1 MFFTTLNES
10 TLNESSDEERSM
22 NRISKILL
30 AAALIALV
38 GCGKTVKRV
47 ESDSVTDL
55 SGQWNDTDSRLVA
68 EEMLNDC
75 LSRAWYQNALQ
86 AKAGKLPTVVVGQVR
101 NKSHEHINVE
111 TFIKDMQ
118 RTLINS
124 GKVEFV
130 ANATEREELREEV
143 ASQSGNATDETRAEA
158 GQEAGADLML
168 TGSLNSIVDQE
179 GGESVIFYQIDLE
192 LTDVQSHK
200 KLWIGDKKIKKYIN
214 KSGLKL

>member
-1 MFFTTLNES
+1 
-10 TLNESSDEERSM
+10 M

-130 ANATEREELREEV
+130 ANAAEREELREEI

-192 LTDVQSHK
+192 LTDVQNHK

>member
-1 MFFTTLNES
+1 MF
-10 TLNESSDEERSM
+10 RS
-22 NRISKILL
+22 SKILL
-30 AAALIALV
+30 VAAMVALV

-86 AKAGKLPTVVVGQVR
+86 AKGGQLPTVVVGQVR

-130 ANATEREELREEV
+130 ANATEREELRNEV
-143 ASQSGNATDETRAEA
+143 ASQSGNATDETRKES
-158 GQEAGADLML
+158 GQEVGADLML

-179 GGESVIFYQIDLE
+179 DGEQVVFYQIDLE
-192 LTDVQSHK
+192 LTDIQSHK
-200 KLWIGDKKIKKYIN
+200 KLWIGDKKIKKYIK

>member
-1 MFFTTLNES
+1 MS
-10 TLNESSDEERSM
+10 H
-22 NRISKILL
+22 ISKILL
-30 AAALIALV
+30 AASLVALI
-38 GCGKTVKRV
+38 GCGKTVKRI
-47 ESDSVTDL
+47 ESDSVVDL
-55 SGQWNDTDSRLVA
+55 SGRWNDTDSRLVA

-75 LSRAWYQNALQ
+75 LNRPWYQATLQ
-86 AKAGKLPTVVVGQVR
+86 AKGGQLPTVVVGQVR

-130 ANATEREELREEV
+130 ANATEREELRNELS
-143 ASQSGNATDETRAEA
+143 SQAGNATDETRKEA
-158 GQEAGADLML
+158 GQEIGADLML

-179 GGESVIFYQIDLE
+179 DGEQVIFYQIDLE
-192 LTDVQSHK
+192 LTDVQSHR
-200 KLWIGDKKIKKYIN
+200 KLWIGDKKIKKYIK

>member
-1 MFFTTLNES
+1 
-10 TLNESSDEERSM
+10 M

>member
-1 MFFTTLNES
+1 MF
-10 TLNESSDEERSM
+10 RSC
-22 NRISKILL
+22 KILL
-30 AAALIALV
+30 VAAVVALV

-75 LSRAWYQNALQ
+75 LSRPWYQNALQ
-86 AKAGKLPTVVVGQVR
+86 AKGGQLPTVVVGQVR

-130 ANATEREELREEV
+130 ANAAEREELRNEV
-143 ASQSGNATDETRAEA
+143 ASQSGNATDETRKES
-158 GQEAGADLML
+158 GQEVGADLML

-179 GGESVIFYQIDLE
+179 DGEQVIFYQIDLE
-192 LTDVQSHK
+192 LTDIQSHK
-200 KLWIGDKKIKKYIN
+200 KLWIGDKKIKKYIK

>member
-1 MFFTTLNES
+1 
-10 TLNESSDEERSM
+10 M
-22 NRISKILL
+22 NRISRILL